1 MPITLMYI
9 TNNPRVARIG
19 ERSGVDRLWVDMEWM
34 GKAERQGGMDTV
46 QSHHTLEDV
55 SKLREVLT
63 TSKLMVRVNPIHDK
77 SFEEIDESIRRGAEV
92 VMLPMW
98 KTTDEVKRFVDYVG
112 GRATVNLLLETKEG
126 MEIIN
131 DVVEI
136 PGIDEIH
143 IGLNDLHL
151 SLHKKFMFELVCDGT
166 VDKLCDTLRSKNY
179 KYGFGGIGRIGGGML
194 PATNILA
201 EHVRL
206 GSSMVILS
214 RSFCNT
220 SQVTDWEALEESF
233 AEGVRDLRL
242 TEERYQKLSKEE
254 LNQQHLITIENVNR
268 IVKGE

>member
-19 ERSGVDRLWVDMEWM
+19 ERCGVDRLWVDMEWM
-34 GKAERQGGMDTV
+34 GKEERQGGMDTV

-98 KTTDEVKRFVDYVG
+98 KTTDEVKRFVDYVD
-112 GRATVNLLLETKEG
+112 GRAIVNLLLETKEG
-126 MEIIN
+126 MGII
-131 DVVEI
+131 DEVVEI

-166 VDKLCDTLRSKNY
+166 VDKLCDTLKSKNF

-220 SQVTDWEALEESF
+220 SQVTDWEALEDSF

-242 TEERYQKLSKEE
+242 TEERYQKLSEEE